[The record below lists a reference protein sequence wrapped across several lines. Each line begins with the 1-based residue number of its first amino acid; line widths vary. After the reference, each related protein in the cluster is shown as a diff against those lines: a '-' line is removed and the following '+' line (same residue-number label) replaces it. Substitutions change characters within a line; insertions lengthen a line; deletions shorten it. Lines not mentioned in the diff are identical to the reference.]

1 MINEKYIRFDW
12 AAKRMLRDKA
22 NFDVLEGLMTVL
34 IGEKVTIDE
43 ILESEGNQ
51 ETETDKY
58 NRVDVMARNSKGEYI
73 IVEVQLSRERYYLER
88 ILYGVSKVITD
99 NMHLGDRYEKVKKV
113 YSINIIYFPMGKGK
127 DYLYHG
133 VTTFT
138 GVHTNDKLEITD
150 YEADTLRMRT
160 PQQVFPEYYIIRVNE
175 FNQVAT
181 TPLEE
186 WIEYLKNGRIDSDT
200 KAPGLQEA
208 RQKLLYMN
216 MSDKEKR
223 IYEHHLADQMIENDI
238 LDTARIEGLALGRE
252 EGRAEGREEG
262 RAEGREEGRAE
273 GREEGRVEGR
283 AEGLAEGLAEGRE
296 KGLAEGLLQVAK
308 SMKQMGLPIETIT
321 QATGLPAEEIR

>member
-51 ETETDKY
+51 ESETDKY

-133 VTTFT
+133 ITTFT
-138 GVHTNDKLEITD
+138 GVHTNDTLQITD
-150 YEADTLRMRT
+150 YEANTLKMRT
-160 PQQVFPEYYIIRVNE
+160 PEQIFPEYFIIRVNE

-186 WIEYLKNGRIDSDT
+186 WIEYLKNGKINSDT
-200 KAPGLQEA
+200 KTPAYK
-208 RQKLLYMN
+208 RQ
-216 MSDKEKR
+216 
-223 IYEHHLADQMIENDI
+223 
-238 LDTARIEGLALGRE
+238 
-252 EGRAEGREEG
+252 
-262 RAEGREEGRAE
+262 
-273 GREEGRVEGR
+273 
-283 AEGLAEGLAEGRE
+283 
-296 KGLAEGLLQVAK
+296 AK
-308 SMKQMGLPIETIT
+308 NCST
-321 QATGLPAEEIR
+321 

>member
-1 MINEKYIRFDW
+1 
-12 AAKRMLRDKA
+12 
-22 NFDVLEGLMTVL
+22 
-34 IGEKVTIDE
+34 
-43 ILESEGNQ
+43 
-51 ETETDKY
+51 
-58 NRVDVMARNSKGEYI
+58 
-73 IVEVQLSRERYYLER
+73 
-88 ILYGVSKVITD
+88 
-99 NMHLGDRYEKVKKV
+99 MHLGDRYEKVKKV

-133 VTTFT
+133 ITTFT

-160 PQQVFPEYYIIRVNE
+160 PQQVFPEYFIIRVNE

-186 WIEYLKNGRIDSDT
+186 WIEYLKNGKINSDT

-273 GREEGRVEGR
+273 GREEGRAEGREEGRVEGR
-283 AEGLAEGLAEGRE
+283 AEGLAEGRE

-321 QATGLPAEEIR
+321 QATGLPAEEIRKL

>member
-51 ETETDKY
+51 ENETDKY
-58 NRVDVMARNSKGEYI
+58 NRVDVMARNSKGEFI

-133 VTTFT
+133 ITTFT

-160 PQQVFPEYYIIRVNE
+160 PQQVFPEYFIIRVNE

-186 WIEYLKNGRIDSDT
+186 WIEYLKNGKINSDT

-262 RAEGREEGRAE
+262 RVEGRAE

-283 AEGLAEGLAEGRE
+283 AEGRAEGLAEGRE

-321 QATGLPAEEIR
+321 QATGLPAEEIRKL

>member
-1 MINEKYIRFDW
+1 
-12 AAKRMLRDKA
+12 MLRDKA

-34 IGEKVTIDE
+34 LGERVKIDE

-51 ETETDKY
+51 ESESDKY

-99 NMHLGDRYEKVKKV
+99 NMRLGDRYDKVKKV
-113 YSINIIYFPMGKGK
+113 YSINIIYFPMGKGR

-138 GVHTNDKLEITD
+138 GVHTNDTLEITQ

-160 PQQVFPEYYIIRVNE
+160 PSQVFPEYFIIRVNE

-186 WIEYLKNGRIDSDT
+186 WIDYLKSGNIKPYT
-200 KAPGLQEA
+200 QVPGLQEA
-208 RQKLLYMN
+208 QEKLLYMK
-216 MSDKEKR
+216 MSENEKR
-223 IYEHHLADQMIENDI
+223 IYEHHIENLMVENDV
-238 LDTARIEGLALGRE
+238 LDTARIEGH
-252 EGRAEGREEG
+252 AEGK
-262 RAEGREEGRAE
+262 A
-273 GREEGRVEGR
+273 EGR
-283 AEGLAEGLAEGRE
+283 AEGLAEGMEIGEEKGRAEGMR
-296 KGLAEGLLQVAK
+296 QVARN
-308 SMKQMGLPIETIT
+308 MKQMGLSVTTIA
-321 QATGLPAEEIR
+321 QATGLSEEEVATL